1 MAKSPFIDD
10 GYTEEFVL
18 PAGEHWPEVRGTFR
32 PLPGPDLAAWS
43 TRSIEIGRAD
53 DVAGMYDATI
63 DTLLIMVK
71 SWDLKAAGG
80 NLVALSKPSFEHLR
94 KPFVEA
100 LFRQLNPKQK
110 AVDEKN

>member
-43 TRSIEIGRAD
+43 TRSIQTGRAD
-53 DVAGMYDATI
+53 DVAGMYDATT
-63 DTLLIMVK
+63 DALLIMVK
-71 SWDLKAAGG
+71 SWDLKSAGG
-80 NLVALSKPSFEHLR
+80 NLVALTKDSIGHLR

-100 LFRQLNPKQK
+100 LFSLLNPRKK